1 MFCLQKESW
10 NTTPPPIVFEEI
22 MSMTDYELLN
32 QASIDDAREKIKGIT
47 QVSMIKMTLAENGR
61 DVHMIYKEDSD
72 KKGWLP
78 RPVLPQRT
86 SAWKNTSKITKQLLR
101 HRKLWEIHNPLRYLI
116 SLCNP
121 GLKMHFFV

>member
-47 QVSMIKMTLAENGR
+47 QVSMIKMTLAENIR
-61 DVHMIYKEDSD
+61 EMC
-72 KKGWLP
+72 
-78 RPVLPQRT
+78 T
-86 SAWKNTSKITKQLLR
+86 
-101 HRKLWEIHNPLRYLI
+101 
-116 SLCNP
+116 
-121 GLKMHFFV
+121 

>member
-86 SAWKNTSKITKQLLR
+86 SAWKKYFKKNQTAFAPQKI
-101 HRKLWEIHNPLRYLI
+101 IGNPQ
-116 SLCNP
+116 P
-121 GLKMHFFV
+121 LKVLNIVM

>member
-1 MFCLQKESW
+1 MKSSVLLRFCLQEESW

-32 QASIDDAREKIKGIT
+32 KASIDKARENVKGIT
-47 QVSMIKMTLAENGR
+47 QVSMMKMTLAANGR

-78 RPVLPQRT
+78 RPVLLVKT
-86 SAWKNTSKITKQLLR
+86 SALNRYFKNSHTAFAAQRIVGNPQPMKVLL
-101 HRKLWEIHNPLRYLI
+101 LL
-116 SLCNP
+116 
-121 GLKMHFFV
+121 